1 MKVYLHMKKLLILI
15 SLICL
20 SNIVSAAD
28 EPSPAALAGANGC
41 LICHNASQKWVGPA
55 FKSIAEKYQGQSDI
69 QKTLVAKVRNGG
81 AGSWGKI
88 PMPAHPD
95 VTEENLNKIIAWV
108 LKGSPAN

>member
-41 LICHNASQKWVGPA
+41 LICHNASQK
-55 FKSIAEKYQGQSDI
+55 
-69 QKTLVAKVRNGG
+69 
-81 AGSWGKI
+81 
-88 PMPAHPD
+88 
-95 VTEENLNKIIAWV
+95 
-108 LKGSPAN
+108 